1 MAEDTSKKDADLSTI
16 LTHLKDAAEER
27 KTDRTRMDAMEK
39 KFDAAMGVCDSIKSR
54 MDAEDKKREEDDC
67 AKNDAALKDAEKE
80 EEAKKDAALK
90 DKALKDAEEETKK
103 KEEEAKKDAARKDA
117 AGPSNADLA
126 KQLEAMNKMLTAPEL
141 AEADRN
147 VMVGIQARFEPLHQ
161 AFGDSQGAP
170 RWVRGET
177 ARQYEIRLASKYKK
191 DSPTFKDSDL
201 NAIGDSAAFNH
212 AITTICND
220 AAIAA
225 NSPAGLPPDIL
236 YPREFVDATKRTI
249 TKFIG
254 SPGACWN
261 RFKAPFRFVQRWG
274 NEKDGTKVF

>member
-1 MAEDTSKKDADLSTI
+1 MADDTSKMDAQLDKI
-16 LTHLKDAAEER
+16 LTHLNDSAEES
-27 KTDRTRMDAMEK
+27 KKDRARMDAMEK

-67 AKNDAALKDAEKE
+67 AKKDAALKDAAEKE
-80 EEAKKDAALK
+80 EEAKKDAAK
-90 DKALKDAEEETKK
+90 KDADAKE

-147 VMVGIQARFEPLHQ
+147 AMVGIQARFEPLHQ

>member
-1 MAEDTSKKDADLSTI
+1 MADDTSKMDAQLDKI
-16 LTHLKDAAEER
+16 LTHLNDSAEES
-27 KTDRTRMDAMEK
+27 KKDRARMDAMEK

-67 AKNDAALKDAEKE
+67 AKKDAALKDAAEKE
-80 EEAKKDAALK
+80 EEAKKDAAK
-90 DKALKDAEEETKK
+90 KDADAKE

-147 VMVGIQARFEPLHQ
+147 AMVGIQARFEPLHQ
-161 AFGDSQGAP
+161 AFCDSQGAP